1 MELNQIGNALK
12 LIRNSKNMSLEQE
25 SKLLDIHRNTLAL
38 YEVNPENM
46 SLGLLSKFLEIH
58 NISRDIFFKIVYDNS
73 LIELM
78 SEKE

>member
-25 SKLLDIHRNTLAL
+25 SELLGIHRNTLAL
-38 YEVNPENM
+38 YENNPENM

-58 NISRDIFFKIVYDNS
+58 NINRDIFFKIVYDNS
-73 LIELM
+73 LIKIM
-78 SEKE
+78 DKK

>member
-25 SKLLDIHRNTLAL
+25 SELLGIHRNTLAL
-38 YEVNPENM
+38 YENNPENM

-58 NISRDIFFKIVYDNS
+58 NINRDIFFKIVYDNS
-73 LIELM
+73 LIKIM
-78 SEKE
+78 DKN

>member
-25 SKLLDIHRNTLAL
+25 SELLGIHLNTLAL
-38 YEVNPENM
+38 YENNPENM

-58 NISRDIFFKIVYDNS
+58 NINRDIFFKIVYDNS
-73 LIELM
+73 LIKIM
-78 SEKE
+78 DKK